1 MEKHMG
7 YSDISDSVY
16 LTQHLLNVCETLLD
30 RGINVHDRLRQ
41 EIAKVTKGRA
51 QLLLGEPDE
60 TKRMRPSVP
69 NVAMNLFVQFGHVTY
84 GTLVVEWQS
93 GSSSEPALSRPIAE
107 MIAHTCGSILYIL
120 ELLWMVQSV
129 TRRQEILQFPPVTR
143 ASFTKRQW
151 MVLMLMCQGYTQEE
165 IAQSLTIAL
174 STAQKHRQAVYAR
187 LHVHDE
193 REVPLVAYQLG
204 LFSPLH
210 SETTKD

>member
-1 MEKHMG
+1 MEKNMG

-16 LTQHLLNVCETLLD
+16 LTQHLLNVCETLLE

-41 EIAKVTKGRA
+41 EVANVTKGRA
-51 QLLLGEPDE
+51 HLLFGETE
-60 TKRMRPSVP
+60 RIKRLRSTSS
-69 NVAMNLFVQFGHVTY
+69 NVAMSLFVQFGHITY

-93 GSSSEPALSRPIAE
+93 GPSSEPALARPTAE
-107 MIAHTCGSILYIL
+107 MIAHICGSILYIL
-120 ELLWMVQSV
+120 ELLWMVQSI
-129 TRRQEILQFPPVTR
+129 TRKQEILQFPPVTR

-151 MVLMLMCQGYTQEE
+151 TVLMLMCQGYTQQE

-187 LHVHDE
+187 LHVRDE

-210 SETTKD
+210 NEITKD

>member
-1 MEKHMG
+1 MG

-16 LTQHLLNVCETLLD
+16 LTQYLLNVCETLLE

-41 EIAKVTKGRA
+41 EIAKVTKGGAR
-51 QLLLGEPDE
+51 LLLGEPE
-60 TKRMRPSVP
+60 GTKRVRPSSP
-69 NVAMNLFVQFGHVTY
+69 NVAMSLFVQFGHVTY
-84 GTLVVEWQS
+84 GTLIVEWQS
-93 GSSSEPALSRPIAE
+93 GPSSEPALSRPIAE
-107 MIAHTCGSILYIL
+107 MIAHMCGSILYIL
-120 ELLWMVQSV
+120 ELLWMVQGV
-129 TRRQEILQFPPVTR
+129 TRKQEMLQFPPVTR

-151 MVLMLMCQGYTQEE
+151 TVLMLMCQGYTQQE

-187 LHVHDE
+187 LHVSDE

>member
-1 MEKHMG
+1 MG

-16 LTQHLLNVCETLLD
+16 LTQHLLNVCETLLE

-41 EIAKVTKGRA
+41 EVANVTKGRA
-51 QLLLGEPDE
+51 HLLFGETE
-60 TKRMRPSVP
+60 RIKRLRSTSS
-69 NVAMNLFVQFGHVTY
+69 NVAMSLFVQFGHITY

-93 GSSSEPALSRPIAE
+93 GPSSEPALARPTAE
-107 MIAHTCGSILYIL
+107 MIAHICGSILYIL
-120 ELLWMVQSV
+120 ELLWMVQSI
-129 TRRQEILQFPPVTR
+129 TRKQEILQFPPVTR

-151 MVLMLMCQGYTQEE
+151 TVLMLMCQGYTQQE

-187 LHVHDE
+187 LHVRDE

-210 SETTKD
+210 NEITKD

>member
-1 MEKHMG
+1 MEKNMG

-16 LTQHLLNVCETLLD
+16 LTQHLLNVCETLLE

-41 EIAKVTKGRA
+41 EVANVTKRRA
-51 QLLLGEPDE
+51 HLLFGETE
-60 TKRMRPSVP
+60 RIKRLRSTSS
-69 NVAMNLFVQFGHVTY
+69 NVAMSLFVQFGHITY

-93 GSSSEPALSRPIAE
+93 GPSSEPALARPTAE
-107 MIAHTCGSILYIL
+107 MIAHICGSILYIL
-120 ELLWMVQSV
+120 ELLWMVQSI
-129 TRRQEILQFPPVTR
+129 TRKQEILQFPPVTR

-151 MVLMLMCQGYTQEE
+151 TVLMLMCQGYTQQE

-187 LHVHDE
+187 LHVRDE

-210 SETTKD
+210 NEITKD